1 MTSFSVTPAEND
13 LLVAQEHVSS
23 VVDLSLHE
31 VNIHYKSHS
40 KALPGDSPYFRLED
54 RYIQQSQVFVSE
66 NQTTLTEAQDRY
78 SRFIE
83 AESGLI
89 SQIFLNRTYN
99 RYHLKVCTFI
109 LREVE
114 QRIHHYILNDDCGTQ
129 EIMTERSLSDEKQVK
144 LLAEILCL
152 SRCPDA
158 KRPYEQQ
165 GIEEILCQRT
175 TSISADEYQGLASD
189 IWESGD
195 PKVRNLVA
203 FYETAVA
210 DPL

>member
-1 MTSFSVTPAEND
+1 M
-13 LLVAQEHVSS
+13 
-23 VVDLSLHE
+23 VDLSLHE

-40 KALPGDSPYFRLED
+40 KALPGESPYFRLED

-66 NQTTLTEAQDRY
+66 NMGLLTEAQDRY

-89 SQIFLNRTYN
+89 SQIFLNRTYS

-114 QRIHHYILNDDCGTQ
+114 QNIHRYILNDDASTQ
-129 EIMTERSLSDEKQVK
+129 QTMTERSPSDEKQIR

-152 SRCPDA
+152 ARCPDA

-165 GIEEILCQRT
+165 GIDDILCQRT
-175 TSISADEYQGLASD
+175 TSISADEYLGTASD

-195 PKVRNLVA
+195 LKVRTLIS
-203 FYETAVA
+203 FY
-210 DPL
+210 

>member
-1 MTSFSVTPAEND
+1 M
-13 LLVAQEHVSS
+13 
-23 VVDLSLHE
+23 VDLSFHE

-40 KALPGDSPYFRLED
+40 KALPGNSPYFRLED

-66 NQTTLTEAQDRY
+66 NVELLTEVQDRY

-89 SQIFLNRTYN
+89 SQIFLNRTYS
-99 RYHLKVCTFI
+99 RYHLKVCTLI

-114 QRIHHYILNDDCGTQ
+114 QGIHRYILIDEATPQ
-129 EIMTERSLSDEKQVK
+129 ETMTERSSSDEKQVK

-152 SRCPDA
+152 SRCPEA

-165 GIEEILCQRT
+165 GIDDILCQRT
-175 TSISADEYQGLASD
+175 TSISADEYLELASNM
-189 IWESGD
+189 WHSGD
-195 PKVRNLVA
+195 QKVRNLVS
-203 FYETAVA
+203 FYESAVGLSL
-210 DPL
+210 DSPDGTSSGFFKKTRNS